1 MQELL
6 ILGIIPGTNLQISF
20 EGYLV
25 IVCGVLLTAMTVQRQ
40 IAPIAQAH
48 GLRTA
53 TKLTDHVGGYEPA
66 PLRVQHKVVTQ

>member
-25 IVCGVLLTAMTVQRQ
+25 IVCGLLLTAMTIQRQ
-40 IAPIAQAH
+40 IAPITQAH

-53 TKLTDHVGGYEPA
+53 AKLTDHVGSYEPA
-66 PLRVQHKVVTQ
+66 PLRIQHKVVTQ

>member
-1 MQELL
+1 MQELF

-25 IVCGVLLTAMTVQRQ
+25 IVCGLLLTAMTIQRQ
-40 IAPIAQAH
+40 IAPITQAH

-53 TKLTDHVGGYEPA
+53 AKLTDHVGGYEPA
-66 PLRVQHKVVTQ
+66 PLYAQRKIST